1 MSDTIAHTQTV
12 DGGTESSPPTGAPN
26 QRKASADGARV
37 PEWTTERWRHRVE
50 AEARNRL
57 KHDLH
62 DVGAPRR

>member
-1 MSDTIAHTQTV
+1 MSNTIEHTQGV
-12 DGGTESSPPTGAPN
+12 DRRGASSALAKARTRRNATGDCA
-26 QRKASADGARV
+26 QV
-37 PEWTTERWRHRVE
+37 PEWATERWAHRVE